1 MTTGEKLQSLRKQN
15 NYTQE
20 ELAEIM
26 NVSRQSISK
35 WESDVAF
42 PETEKLIF
50 LSKLYD
56 CSIDY
61 LLNAQIDEYI
71 KKNNNEAHG
80 NIWLL
85 IRKRMP
91 LIISSLSTYFFL
103 FIFFVFPWL
112 ISEGYFITNSG
123 VMMTINSSFYGL
135 TKIVGDPVVNAAA
148 LKNLSIV
155 TIVFLSLQTITNFI
169 FMFFD
174 LKGLKMAIRISN
186 IVLFI
191 LMLLF
196 GLLTIALRSYN
207 VHMTPFFYMSFVLTL
222 VLVIIQ
228 YAVKPIRRTR

>member
-1 MTTGEKLQSLRKQN
+1 MTTGEKLQKLRKEN

-42 PETEKLIF
+42 PETEKLIS
-50 LSKLYD
+50 LSKLYN

-80 NIWLL
+80 SVWLL

-103 FIFFVFPWL
+103 FIFFAFPWL

-123 VMMTINSSFYGL
+123 VIMTINSSFYGL

-155 TIVFLSLQTITNFI
+155 TIVFLSLQAITSFMFI
-169 FMFFD
+169 FFD
-174 LKGLKMAIRISN
+174 LKGLKIAIRVSN
-186 IVLFI
+186 IVLFV

-196 GLLTIALRSYN
+196 ALLTIALRSYN
-207 VHMTPFFYMSFVLTL
+207 VHMTVFFYFSFTLTL
-222 VLVIIQ
+222 ILMVIQ
-228 YAVKPIRRTR
+228 YAVKPIRKTR